1 MSWEMQN
8 PAALPSLIER
18 LEDENE
24 HVMVRHEAAEAM
36 GAIGDMSVVPI
47 LKAHL
52 ADENPEVSESC
63 EVALDLLDCE
73 EESKSKNGD

>member
-1 MSWEMQN
+1 MKMNMSWLDMRQ
-8 PAALPSLIER
+8 L
-18 LEDENE
+18 
-24 HVMVRHEAAEAM
+24 AM

-63 EVALDLLDCE
+63 EVARIYLTGVIE
-73 EESKSKNGD
+73 KSSKSKNGD

>member
-1 MSWEMQN
+1 MQN
-8 PAALPSLIER
+8 SAALPSLIER

-63 EVALDLLDCE
+63 EVALDLLDWCNRE
-73 EESKSKNGD
+73 EFEKQEW